1 MQALVVLTIFALHIL
16 LSSAVAAQQQLQ
28 QLQIPIQ
35 SSKGDPDL
43 LPSPF
48 TVEWVQLLEQF
59 YNTFGGHRNASRE
72 EDECPVE
79 IPEFACDAFYWHDA
93 LDRQRSARHLRPQ
106 DIRSVIALGDSI
118 SAGFGMLSGRPPFAT
133 IWEYRGKV
141 FSVGMD
147 IDEYTL
153 PNFLARYT
161 DTEGGP
167 DGVTFPLSR
176 GKGLDLAVSG
186 AKVQDLN
193 NEVDK
198 LIYLLNS
205 DKQYRSIKDEWKLIT
220 IFIGAN
226 NICVLCEKSW
236 TGRSAMAQAEEF
248 ERHMQLVLEK
258 LRDNVS
264 KSFVNLVALFNVSSV
279 YEAALGDPY
288 CEFVLNPNHLHI
300 CSCLQGDSEQ
310 RLAADLMVAEYNMR
324 LEKLAHNSSLLT
336 HDFYIA
342 YQPGFTAFPVS
353 KYKQGYLSSFDCFH
367 PNKCA
372 NKVMAMT
379 LWNNMFSSPA
389 EKLEP
394 YDIENLTFK
403 CPGPDRPYLQ

>member
-1 MQALVVLTIFALHIL
+1 M
-16 LSSAVAAQQQLQ
+16 
-28 QLQIPIQ
+28 
-35 SSKGDPDL
+35 
-43 LPSPF
+43 
-48 TVEWVQLLEQF
+48 
-59 YNTFGGHRNASRE
+59 
-72 EDECPVE
+72 
-79 IPEFACDAFYWHDA
+79 
-93 LDRQRSARHLRPQ
+93 
-106 DIRSVIALGDSI
+106 
-118 SAGFGMLSGRPPFAT
+118 
-133 IWEYRGKV
+133 

-176 GKGLDLAVSG
+176 GKGLDLAVSSNPTTQCNQIVSICLHFLPCFLQVSG

-198 LIYLLNS
+198 LIDLLNS

-264 KSFVNLVALFNVSSV
+264 KSFVNLVALFNVTSNV
-279 YEAALGDPY
+279 YTLGK
-288 CEFVLNPNHLHI
+288 E
-300 CSCLQGDSEQ
+300 
-310 RLAADLMVAEYNMR
+310 
-324 LEKLAHNSSLLT
+324 
-336 HDFYIA
+336 
-342 YQPGFTAFPVS
+342 
-353 KYKQGYLSSFDCFH
+353 CF
-367 PNKCA
+367 A
-372 NKVMAMT
+372 NKNAFRYRAYT
-379 LWNNMFSSPA
+379 RLHSETRTA
-389 EKLEP
+389 
-394 YDIENLTFK
+394 NLS
-403 CPGPDRPYLQ
+403 